1 MLSDQA
7 IKLRKRYGKLGS
19 LVSAFAYDPDNVSKL
34 KVWGQRKN
42 LDLIT
47 GLQPKAKG
55 VKKEEIFLDG
65 VKTWKVTT
73 PNSDPNKVI
82 LYYHGG
88 AYIVGG
94 PKGYYSLT
102 SNLAD
107 ITGTT
112 VYVPDYRLAPEH
124 YFPAQLEDGVKVYD
138 ALINQE
144 GYSSDQIALAGDS
157 AGGNLSLTTLLKLKE
172 LGKELPAAV
181 LCISPWA
188 DPPATGDTY
197 TEEMADKDVLLGPI
211 MKKQWNKYGHPGF
224 AGYYV
229 KNEDMD
235 VTNPYIAPIHGD
247 YSGCPPVMIQVGTHE
262 CLLADARSV
271 KKALDQ
277 AGCVVGYH
285 EWEGMWHVFHI
296 EAKLPETIESFKMFG
311 EFLNQHMKT
320 KSFS

>member
-7 IKLRKRYGKLGS
+7 IKLRKRYSKLGS
-19 LVSAFAYDPDNVSKL
+19 LVSAFAYDPDNVSKF

-42 LDLIT
+42 LDFIT

-55 VKKEEIFLDG
+55 VKKEELFLDG
-65 VKTWKVTT
+65 VSTWKVTT

-88 AYIVGG
+88 AYIVGS

-138 ALINQE
+138 ALIKQE
-144 GYSSDQIALAGDS
+144 GYSSNQIALAGDS

-197 TEEMADKDVLLGPI
+197 TEAMADKDILLGPI
-211 MKKQWNKYGHPGF
+211 MKKQWNNYGHPGF

-262 CLLADARSV
+262 CLLSDARLV

-277 AGCVVGYH
+277 AGCVDGRGC
-285 EWEGMWHVFHI
+285 GMSSI
-296 EAKLPETIESFKMFG
+296 LRRSFLRQLSHSKCLVNF
-311 EFLNQHMKT
+311 
-320 KSFS
+320 

>member
-7 IKLRKRYGKLGS
+7 IKLRKRYNKLGS

-55 VKKEEIFLDG
+55 TKKEEIFLDG

-144 GYSSDQIALAGDS
+144 GYSSEQIALAGDS

-229 KNEDMD
+229 KNEDM
-235 VTNPYIAPIHGD
+235 
-247 YSGCPPVMIQVGTHE
+247 
-262 CLLADARSV
+262 
-271 KKALDQ
+271 
-277 AGCVVGYH
+277 
-285 EWEGMWHVFHI
+285 
-296 EAKLPETIESFKMFG
+296 
-311 EFLNQHMKT
+311 
-320 KSFS
+320 

>member
-7 IKLRKRYGKLGS
+7 IKIRKRYSKLGS

-42 LDLIT
+42 LDFIT

-55 VKKEEIFLDG
+55 AKKEELVLDG

-235 VTNPYIAPIHGD
+235 VTNQYIEPIHGD
-247 YSGCPPVMIQVGTHE
+247 YS
-262 CLLADARSV
+262 
-271 KKALDQ
+271 
-277 AGCVVGYH
+277 
-285 EWEGMWHVFHI
+285 
-296 EAKLPETIESFKMFG
+296 
-311 EFLNQHMKT
+311 
-320 KSFS
+320 